1 VDWCGISA
9 LLGRLPRKHTNISF
23 LRKTF
28 WYALQAVFLTFWQ
41 LIAEVCVNHWPY
53 LALANILVLICVYS
67 SIFRGQKIMRH
78 EERVDILGLF
88 SILVCHVSL
97 SSVVILCH

>member
-1 VDWCGISA
+1 M
-9 LLGRLPRKHTNISF
+9 LYKQF
-23 LRKTF
+23 
-28 WYALQAVFLTFWQ
+28 FLTFWQ